1 MILFLQLAVEFFSIG
16 LFSVGGGM
24 ATVPFLSSLIERTGW
39 LTLSELTS
47 IIAIS
52 ESTPGPIG
60 VNMAT
65 YVGHFAAG
73 IPGAILAAVFLT
85 LPSFL
90 IISLLVRIIEK
101 LRFNHNF
108 QAVFSGLRPA
118 SVGLIG
124 AVLLSFC
131 IATFVSTGGSLAFHW
146 KAILLF
152 LALSLCLHLP
162 KVSSL
167 PIPVF
172 LLVSALLG
180 VLFSL

>member
-1 MILFLQLAVEFFSIG
+1 MTLLLQLSVEFFSIG

-24 ATVPFLSSLIERTGW
+24 ATVPFLSSIAERTGW
-39 LTLSELTS
+39 VTLPELTS

-52 ESTPGPIG
+52 ESAPGPID

-65 YVGHFAAG
+65 YVGYFTAG
-73 IPGAILAAVFLT
+73 IPGAITAAIFLT
-85 LPSFL
+85 LSSFL
-90 IISLLVRIIEK
+90 IIFLLVRIIEK
-101 LRFNHNF
+101 LRFNQNF
-108 QAVFSGLRPA
+108 QAIFSGLRPA

-131 IATFVSTGGSLAFHW
+131 IATFVSTGNSLAFHW
-146 KAILLF
+146 KAIILF
-152 LALSLCLHLP
+152 LILSLSLHLP

-172 LLVSALLG
+172 LLASALLG
-180 VLFSL
+180 VLCRL